1 MVDGCNGLGAVLVV
15 DDDVGVRELVK
26 AMLRLEG
33 FEVDVAASGEA
44 AMAALEHRPF
54 DLVIT
59 DLLMPGRSGLETI
72 SGIRGR
78 DSQLPILAISGGGRI
93 GAAECLHTARCLG
106 ANATL
111 AKPFGHRELLSQ
123 VNGLLG

>member
-1 MVDGCNGLGAVLVV
+1 MVDERKESGAVLVV
-15 DDDVGVRELVK
+15 DDDAGIRELVK
-26 AMLRLEG
+26 AMLSLEG
-33 FEVDVAASGEA
+33 FEVAVAGSDEA
-44 AMAALEHRPF
+44 AMATLDTRSF

-59 DLLMPGRSGLETI
+59 DLLMPWRSGLETI

-78 DSQLPILAISGGGRI
+78 DARLPILAISGGGRI
-93 GAAECLHTARCLG
+93 GVAECLHTARCLG

-123 VNGLLG
+123 VHGLLG